1 MVRQYRVKKK
11 FGSYGAGSV
20 IQLSDIDAE
29 AYKEFI
35 EPYKRDKKGVTG
47 ATKAAMA
54 LLMLG
59 ASLMFGVSAK
69 AADVS
74 VNVSTFPV
82 TEAATLAPQIAG
94 GAKIEKLVISNS
106 SSTATTVTIYK
117 NCGSTTTVSA
127 VFHAVA
133 PAQSN
138 AVLDF
143 GNYNLPLAYTDI
155 CFRKNDAVDS
165 VYISAHYR

>member
-1 MVRQYRVKKK
+1 MKLYRVKKK
-11 FGSYGAGSV
+11 FGNYEAGTV
-20 IQLSDIDAE
+20 IQLSDSDAE
-29 AYKEFI
+29 QYRDYL

-69 AADVS
+69 AANIS

-82 TEAATLAPQIAG
+82 TEATTLAPQIAG
-94 GAKIEKLVISNS
+94 GAKIEKLVVSNS
-106 SSTATTVTIYK
+106 SSTATTVTVYK
-117 NCGSTTTVSA
+117 NCGSTTTATA

-133 PAQSN
+133 PAQN
-138 AVLDF
+138 NVVLDF
-143 GNYNLPLAYTDI
+143 GNYNLPLSYTDI
-155 CFRKNDAVDS
+155 CFRKADAVDS

>member
-1 MVRQYRVKKK
+1 MKLYRVKHK
-11 FGSYGAGSV
+11 FGNYAVGTV
-20 IQLSDIDAE
+20 VQLSDSDAE
-29 AYKEFI
+29 QYKDYL
-35 EPYKRDKKGVTG
+35 EPYKRDKKGTSG

-59 ASLMFGVSAK
+59 ASLMFGVTAM

-82 TEAATLAPQIAG
+82 TEAATLVPQITGA
-94 GAKIEKLVISNS
+94 AKIEKLVISNS
-106 SSTATTVTIYK
+106 ASTATMVTVYK

-133 PAQSN
+133 PAQGN
-138 AVLDF
+138 TLLDF